1 MTTALDPIDTA
12 GIAALLGVC
21 RRHVTER
28 LSKRPDFP
36 QPIINI
42 SQKTRRWSRS
52 EVLSWA
58 KRTGSQ

>member
-1 MTTALDPIDTA
+1 MNTALDPIDTA

-36 QPIINI
+36 PPIINI

>member
-1 MTTALDPIDTA
+1 MSIALDPIDTN
-12 GIAALLGVC
+12 GIAQLLGVC

-42 SQKTRRWSRS
+42 SPKTRRWSRS
-52 EVLSWA
+52 QVLEWA
-58 KRTGSQ
+58 QRGAKS

>member
-36 QPIINI
+36 RPIINI